1 MKISTQIIYKTYI
14 NDVTITMIYYYDIDI
29 TITKDITM
37 SKNREDS

>member
-1 MKISTQIIYKTYI
+1 MMYL
-14 NDVTITMIYYYDIDI
+14 NNMIYYYDIDI